1 MFYSVIVM
9 ADYFTLFSRIFM
21 KLCCVSSPNMSVS
34 SSNQKLT
41 IKNKS
46 SEHSAEIKLSK
57 SKQPQQT
64 DFNCFE
70 ENNLNNLISELNE
83 LFNYNDDNDKLFPIY
98 MQLWDEIDKSEN
110 HRNHVLWEAQ
120 ANKGKCS
127 DALCVFLVDLSRLIV
142 EESPLY
148 KPEKVNDIRRTEL
161 CEEVLRKFVARGVQ
175 AEIDSIADMKIN
187 SPHWNG
193 NEELK
198 KQESTLSL
206 VSYIL
211 GLTTNKKDG
220 AKDRL
225 GIGPVASVIGDM
237 VNNARSFLK
246 LRIDSHQPNIDVL
259 HKITDSYYRCYCEK
273 EKLPN
278 EQLIDNVIK
287 EVRAN
292 VSSSNSAAAKGLP
305 SSIDPESSAY
315 RIISKAILDPAISAI
330 CQKKVESKTKSNFY
344 RENKEEKM
352 KSTVEIQ
359 KEYLMTDETLDL
371 KSSQIYK
378 DVKNYLLSIN
388 ENLTEDDITSCA
400 KDYYE
405 FYREKLKLNVPSLA
419 QLEYFQSLNSNK
431 RNGIVFDR
439 E

>member
-1 MFYSVIVM
+1 MTHRILPAVNI
-9 ADYFTLFSRIFM
+9 FSNIKR
-21 KLCCVSSPNMSVS
+21 L
-34 SSNQKLT
+34 SN
-41 IKNKS
+41 NF
-46 SEHSAEIKLSK
+46 SETKLSK
-57 SKQPQQT
+57 IKQPQQT

-70 ENNLNNLISELNE
+70 EKKLDNIISELE
-83 LFNYNDDNDKLFPIY
+83 RVFNYNDDYGKNSSIY
-98 MQLWDEIDKSEN
+98 MQLWDEINKSEN

-120 ANKGKCS
+120 ANKGKRS
-127 DALCVFLVDLSRLIV
+127 DALCVFLVDLSRLRV
-142 EESPLY
+142 EESILY
-148 KPEKVNDIRRTEL
+148 KPEKEKVKDIRRTEL

-175 AEIDSIADMKIN
+175 AEIDAIADMKIN

-225 GIGPVASVIGDM
+225 GMGPVASVVGDV

-246 LRIDSHQPNIDVL
+246 LHIHSNQPNIDVL
-259 HKITDSYYRCYCEK
+259 HRITDSYYRCYCEK

-287 EVRAN
+287 EVRAS
-292 VSSSNSAAAKGLP
+292 VSRSNFASAKGLP

-315 RIISKAILDPAISAI
+315 RMISKTILDPAISVMY
-330 CQKKVESKTKSNFY
+330 QRQMTSKILSNVH
-344 RENKEEKM
+344 RENNGEK
-352 KSTVEIQ
+352 KKTTVEIQ
-359 KEYLMTDETLDL
+359 KEYLATDETLDL

-388 ENLTEDDITSCA
+388 ENLTEDDISSCA
-400 KDYYE
+400 KNYYE
-405 FYREKLKLNVPSLA
+405 FFREKYFLDVHSLV
-419 QLEYFQSLNSNK
+419 QLEPFQSVNGIQNK
-431 RNGIVFDR
+431 RNGIIFDR
-439 E
+439 

>member
-1 MFYSVIVM
+1 
-9 ADYFTLFSRIFM
+9 M
-21 KLCCVSSPNMSVS
+21 KLPCVSSLNDSVS
-34 SSNQKLT
+34 SSNQKQP

-46 SEHSAEIKLSK
+46 SGHSAEIKLSK

-98 MQLWDEIDKSEN
+98 MQLWNEIDKSEN

-142 EESPLY
+142 EESLLY
-148 KPEKVNDIRRTEL
+148 KPEKVKDIRPEL

-225 GIGPVASVIGDM
+225 GIGPIASVIGGM

-287 EVRAN
+287 EVRAS
-292 VSSSNSAAAKGLP
+292 VSRSNSAAAKGVL

-315 RIISKAILDPAISAI
+315 RIISKTILDPIISVMYE
-330 CQKKVESKTKSNFY
+330 QQVVSKIQSNTY
-344 RENKEEKM
+344 RENNGKK
-352 KSTVEIQ
+352 KSTIEIQ
-359 KEYLMTDETLDL
+359 KEYLLTDETLDL

-405 FYREKLKLNVPSLA
+405 FFREKLKLNVPSLA
-419 QLEYFQSLNSNK
+419 QLEYLQLLNRNHNHNHNKNQNK

-439 E
+439 

>member
-1 MFYSVIVM
+1 
-9 ADYFTLFSRIFM
+9 M
-21 KLCCVSSPNMSVS
+21 KLPCVSSLNDSVS
-34 SSNQKLT
+34 SSNQKQP

-46 SEHSAEIKLSK
+46 SGHSAEIKLSK

-98 MQLWDEIDKSEN
+98 MQLWNEIDKSEN

-142 EESPLY
+142 EESLLY
-148 KPEKVNDIRRTEL
+148 KPEKVKDIRPEL

-225 GIGPVASVIGDM
+225 GIGPIASVIGGM

-287 EVRAN
+287 EVRAS
-292 VSSSNSAAAKGLP
+292 VSRSNSAAAKGVL

-315 RIISKAILDPAISAI
+315 RIISKTILDPIISVMYE
-330 CQKKVESKTKSNFY
+330 QQVVSKIQSNTY
-344 RENKEEKM
+344 RENNGKK
-352 KSTVEIQ
+352 KSTIEIQ
-359 KEYLMTDETLDL
+359 KEYLLTDETLDL

-405 FYREKLKLNVPSLA
+405 FFREKLKLNVPSLA
-419 QLEYFQSLNSNK
+419 QLEYLQLLNRNHNHNHNHNKNQNK

-439 E
+439 

>member
-1 MFYSVIVM
+1 MTHHILPAVNI
-9 ADYFTLFSRIFM
+9 FSNIKR
-21 KLCCVSSPNMSVS
+21 L
-34 SSNQKLT
+34 SNNFSET
-41 IKNKS
+41 KS
-46 SEHSAEIKLSK
+46 SKI
-57 SKQPQQT
+57 KQPQQI

-70 ENNLNNLISELNE
+70 EKNLDNIISELE
-83 LFNYNDDNDKLFPIY
+83 KVFNYNDDYGKNSSIY
-98 MQLWDEIDKSEN
+98 MQLWDEINKSEN

-120 ANKGKCS
+120 ANKGKRS
-127 DALCVFLVDLSRLIV
+127 DALCVFLVDLSRLRV
-142 EESPLY
+142 EESILY
-148 KPEKVNDIRRTEL
+148 NPEKEKVKDIRRTEL

-175 AEIDSIADMKIN
+175 AEIDAIADMKIN

-225 GIGPVASVIGDM
+225 GIGPIASVIGDV

-246 LRIDSHQPNIDVL
+246 LHIHSNQPNIDVL
-259 HKITDSYYRCYCEK
+259 HRITDSYYRCYCEK

-287 EVRAN
+287 EVRAS
-292 VSSSNSAAAKGLP
+292 VSRSNFASAKGLP

-315 RIISKAILDPAISAI
+315 RMISKTILDPAISVMY
-330 CQKKVESKTKSNFY
+330 QRQMTSKILSNDH
-344 RENKEEKM
+344 RENNGEK
-352 KSTVEIQ
+352 KKTTVEIQ
-359 KEYLMTDETLDL
+359 REYLATDETLDL

-378 DVKNYLLSIN
+378 DVKNCLLSIN
-388 ENLTEDDITSCA
+388 ENLTEDDISSCA
-400 KDYYE
+400 KNYYE
-405 FYREKLKLNVPSLA
+405 FFREKYFLDVHSLV
-419 QLEYFQSLNSNK
+419 QLEPFQSVNGIQNK
-431 RNGIVFDR
+431 RNGIIFDR
-439 E
+439 

>member
-1 MFYSVIVM
+1 MTHRILPAVNI
-9 ADYFTLFSRIFM
+9 FSNIKR
-21 KLCCVSSPNMSVS
+21 L
-34 SSNQKLT
+34 SN
-41 IKNKS
+41 NF
-46 SEHSAEIKLSK
+46 SETKLSK
-57 SKQPQQT
+57 IKQPQQT

-70 ENNLNNLISELNE
+70 EKKLDNIISELE
-83 LFNYNDDNDKLFPIY
+83 RVFNYNDDYGKNSSIY
-98 MQLWDEIDKSEN
+98 MQLWDEINKSEN

-120 ANKGKCS
+120 ANKGKRS
-127 DALCVFLVDLSRLIV
+127 DALCVFLVDLSRLRV
-142 EESPLY
+142 EESILY
-148 KPEKVNDIRRTEL
+148 KPEKEKVKDIRRTEL

-175 AEIDSIADMKIN
+175 AEIDAIADMKIN

-225 GIGPVASVIGDM
+225 GMGPIASVIGDV

-246 LRIDSHQPNIDVL
+246 LHIHSNQPNIDVL
-259 HKITDSYYRCYCEK
+259 HRITDSYYRCYCEK

-287 EVRAN
+287 EVRAS
-292 VSSSNSAAAKGLP
+292 VSRSNFASAKGLP

-315 RIISKAILDPAISAI
+315 RMISKTILDPAISVMY
-330 CQKKVESKTKSNFY
+330 QRQMTSKILSNVH
-344 RENKEEKM
+344 RENNGEK
-352 KSTVEIQ
+352 KKTTVEIQ
-359 KEYLMTDETLDL
+359 KEYLATDETLDL

-388 ENLTEDDITSCA
+388 ENLTEDDISSCA
-400 KDYYE
+400 KNYYE
-405 FYREKLKLNVPSLA
+405 FFREKYFLDVHSLV
-419 QLEYFQSLNSNK
+419 QLEPFQSVNGIQNK
-431 RNGIVFDR
+431 RNGIIFDR
-439 E
+439 

>member
-1 MFYSVIVM
+1 MTHRILPAVNI
-9 ADYFTLFSRIFM
+9 FSNIKR
-21 KLCCVSSPNMSVS
+21 L
-34 SSNQKLT
+34 SN
-41 IKNKS
+41 NF
-46 SEHSAEIKLSK
+46 SETKLSK
-57 SKQPQQT
+57 IKQPQQT

-70 ENNLNNLISELNE
+70 EKKLDNIISELE
-83 LFNYNDDNDKLFPIY
+83 RVFNYNDDYGKNSSIY
-98 MQLWDEIDKSEN
+98 MQLWDEINKNEN

-120 ANKGKCS
+120 ANKGKRS
-127 DALCVFLVDLSRLIV
+127 DALCVFLVDLSRLRV
-142 EESPLY
+142 EESILY
-148 KPEKVNDIRRTEL
+148 KPEKEKVKDIRRTEL

-175 AEIDSIADMKIN
+175 AEIDAIADMKIN

-225 GIGPVASVIGDM
+225 GMGPVASVVGDV

-246 LRIDSHQPNIDVL
+246 LHIHSNQPNIDVL
-259 HKITDSYYRCYCEK
+259 HRITDSYYRCYCEK

-287 EVRAN
+287 EVRAS
-292 VSSSNSAAAKGLP
+292 VSRSNFASAKGLP

-315 RIISKAILDPAISAI
+315 RMISKTILDPAISVMY
-330 CQKKVESKTKSNFY
+330 QRQMTSKILSNVH
-344 RENKEEKM
+344 RENNGEK
-352 KSTVEIQ
+352 KKTTVEIQ
-359 KEYLMTDETLDL
+359 KEYLATDETLDL

-388 ENLTEDDITSCA
+388 ENLTEDDISSCA
-400 KDYYE
+400 KNYYE
-405 FYREKLKLNVPSLA
+405 FFREKYFLDVHSLV
-419 QLEYFQSLNSNK
+419 QLEPFQSVNGIQNK
-431 RNGIVFDR
+431 RNGIIFDR
-439 E
+439 